1 FLNREEIEEL
11 ADKVKNEP
19 EKREAQRRLAEEVT
33 KFVHGQT
40 AVEEAEKISR
50 ILFNGDVENLTASQ
64 VAVAFSGVPT
74 IEVADQKTDVV
85 ELLVK
90 DKVIEKSR
98 RQAREDLKNGAITI
112 NGEKISNVNGVIDPT
127 EKFDGRFI
135 IIRRGKKKY
144 FLAKVQ

>member
-1 FLNREEIEEL
+1 
-11 ADKVKNEP
+11 
-19 EKREAQRRLAEEVT
+19 
-33 KFVHGQT
+33 
-40 AVEEAEKISR
+40 
-50 ILFNGDVENLTASQ
+50 
-64 VAVAFSGVPT
+64 
-74 IEVADQKTDVV
+74 
-85 ELLVK
+85 
-90 DKVIEKSR
+90 VIEKSR